1 MKYTVFLKQIRN
13 GSDPMNAEWV
23 ESCDRV
29 ETRAM
34 ALAYAEITARDFGT
48 PAKVVTVAEEGIR
61 DQGSRLIGKVIAY
74 FGPKEHEVGIDY
86 FSFVANGDQYR
97 TDASA
102 LKVEVFKPRVQ
113 GWVEFRTYNLKDD
126 ERKAFY
132 LADSKARYG
141 A

>member
-1 MKYTVFLKQIRN
+1 MKYEVQIKQIRN
-13 GSDPMNAEWV
+13 GSDPKNAEWV
-23 ESCDRV
+23 QGGDVVDS
-29 ETRAM
+29 RAM
-34 ALAYAEITARDFGT
+34 ALAYAEVTARDYGT
-48 PAKVVTVAEEGIR
+48 PCKVVTVAEEGFEAT
-61 DQGSRLIGKVIAY
+61 RLIGKVIAY
-74 FGPKEHEVGIDY
+74 FGPEEHAVGVDY

-102 LKVEVFKPRVQ
+102 LKVEVYNHKAG
-113 GWVEFRTYNLKDD
+113 GWVVSRTYELGEE